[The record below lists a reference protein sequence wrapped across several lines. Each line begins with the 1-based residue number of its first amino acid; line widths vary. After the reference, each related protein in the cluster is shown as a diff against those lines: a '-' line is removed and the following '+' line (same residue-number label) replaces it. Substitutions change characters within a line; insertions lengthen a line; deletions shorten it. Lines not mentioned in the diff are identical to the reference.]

1 MKIAFLVWR
10 FPVLSEPFILNQI
23 AGLID
28 RGHEVDIYACA
39 VDQDASHETT
49 KIHPVVEQYR
59 LLEHTYYAPQRPKNE
74 FWRWLKGLGLFLSN
88 FVKNPSVCWKL
99 ANQLSSKLFYRAIPF
114 LDKQSYDIIHCQFG
128 TLGLVGLSLLET
140 GVISGKII
148 TTFRGIDI
156 SRYVQEQGRE
166 IYSQLFE
173 KGNFFLANCEFFRQR
188 AISIGCDPEQIIVH
202 GSGIDC
208 RKFAFKPR
216 KFRTDG
222 IVRIA
227 TTGRLVEKKGIEYCI
242 DAIAQIAHIYPNIEF
257 NIIGDGPIKRDLA
270 ARIAKLNVPHLVKL
284 LGWKNQ
290 CELVEILDSSH
301 IFLAPS
307 VTAADG
313 NQDAPVNTL
322 KEAMAM
328 GLPAIGTYHG
338 GIPELVQDEVSGFLV
353 PERDAGAIAA
363 KLQYLIEHPE
373 RWEQIGIE
381 GRRQV
386 EAKYDMETLNDELT
400 QIYQNL
406 LHSTFPHPSL
416 SFFPSSPLSENKSGD
431 FHERIYQ

>member
-23 AGLID
+23 TGLID

-49 KIHPVVEQYR
+49 KVHPVVEQYR
-59 LLEHTYYAPQRPKNE
+59 LLERTYYAPQRPKNE
-74 FWRWLKGLGLFLSN
+74 TWRWLKGLGLFLIN
-88 FVKNPSVCWKL
+88 FAKNPSICCKL

-114 LDKQSYDIIHCQFG
+114 LDKKSYDIIHCQFG

-140 GVISGKII
+140 GVISGKLI

-156 SRYVQEQGRE
+156 SRYVQEQGRQ

-173 KGNFFLANCEFFRQR
+173 KGSFFLANCEFFRQR
-188 AISIGCDPEQIIVH
+188 AISIGCDPQHILVH

-208 RKFAFKPR
+208 RKFAFTPR
-216 KFRTDG
+216 QFPTDG
-222 IVRIA
+222 IVRIS

-242 DAIAQIAHIYPNIEF
+242 DAIAQIAHTHPNIEF
-257 NIIGDGPIKRDLA
+257 NIIGDGPLKQDLEA
-270 ARIAKLNVPHLVKL
+270 QITKLNVSHLVKL
-284 LGWKNQ
+284 LGWRNQ
-290 CELVEILDSSH
+290 RELVEILDDSH

-328 GLPAIGTYHG
+328 GLPVISTYHG
-338 GIPELVQDEVSGFLV
+338 GIPELVEDGVSGFLV

-373 RWEQIGIE
+373 IWEQMGLA
-381 GRRQV
+381 GRLQV
-386 EAKYDMETLNDELT
+386 ETKYDMEALNNELVEL
-400 QIYQNL
+400 YQLVVNADRIDID
-406 LHSTFPHPSL
+406 STNFDRVFL
-416 SFFPSSPLSENKSGD
+416 VKKLVLG
-431 FHERIYQ
+431 